1 MQFSVFQWG
10 DSITVHRTLAQ
21 QMFAGHGVWFASS
34 VPEHG
39 RKHQPCITPPNYR
52 ERRSLPGASGD
63 AVFQHAEPFFLHKQ
77 PPDDRK
83 VVKQAVTEAEACEL
97 LRRAVVHAAT
107 RSAGSIK
114 ELRVA
119 LEMFTVTFRDN
130 GTTPEAVLIRLKR
143 VIEERSIPSL
153 TIRPIDQLSPIILE
167 QMSTWCI
174 QDYFRQEKD

>member
-1 MQFSVFQWG
+1 M
-10 DSITVHRTLAQ
+10 
-21 QMFAGHGVWFASS
+21 
-34 VPEHG
+34 
-39 RKHQPCITPPNYR
+39 Y
-52 ERRSLPGASGD
+52 
-63 AVFQHAEPFFLHKQ
+63 KQ
-77 PPDDRK
+77 PPDDKK
-83 VVKQAVTEAEACEL
+83 VIKQAVTESEACEL

-119 LEMFTVTFRDN
+119 LEQFTLTFRAS
-130 GTTPEAVLIRLKR
+130 GTTPEAVLIRLKK

-174 QDYFRQEKD
+174 QDYFRKTPYDPK